1 MTAMHEAC
9 LCDKSETAQL
19 IIKSSKDFGIDLNA
33 RDNRGWTAFAI
44 ACWGHN
50 SWWPYTNTVKMMLKN
65 WKEFGID
72 IKAPNNRGETILDI
86 INHSDGRQE
95 IKKMLGEEYY
105 KMINVTES

>member
-1 MTAMHEAC
+1 MTALHWAC
-9 LCDKSETAQL
+9 LYDRTETVQL
-19 IIKSSKDFGIDLNA
+19 IIRISKDFGIDLNA
-33 RDNRGWTAFAI
+33 KDNSGRTAFAI
-44 ACWGHN
+44 ACWGPN
-50 SWWPYTNTVKMMLKN
+50 SCCENTKTVKMMLKN